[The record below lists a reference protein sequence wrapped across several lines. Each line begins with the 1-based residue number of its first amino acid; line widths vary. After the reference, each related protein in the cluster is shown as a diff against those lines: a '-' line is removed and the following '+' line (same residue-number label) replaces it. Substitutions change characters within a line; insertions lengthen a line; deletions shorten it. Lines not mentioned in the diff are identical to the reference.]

1 MTHKQAKERECMA
14 EDRAKGKRDDDRIE
28 RDEET
33 IKRFLRGGFRGS
45 LGGQLLTDD
54 EHEVVC
60 AHIEYLAREV
70 ADLRD
75 GNEYILVRELRE
87 QVECLTQQLEA
98 ATKEPNLRLLH
109 DNLMAG
115 IATTLHSFVEQTNDY
130 RRSIQLEEVAR
141 IRYQSDARFNA
152 QVNCLV
158 AQVMDIL
165 QALQGSEA
173 KG

>member
-1 MTHKQAKERECMA
+1 MSEEYQCDFCDKSFDVDDLMTADGEDGSESVCYSCAISFLQKQAI
-14 EDRAKGKRDDDRIE
+14 D
-28 RDEET
+28 
-33 IKRFLRGGFRGS
+33 
-45 LGGQLLTDD
+45 LTK
-54 EHEVVC
+54 
-60 AHIEYLAREV
+60 
-70 ADLRD
+70 
-75 GNEYILVRELRE
+75 
-87 QVECLTQQLEA
+87 QLEA